1 MQIPTTSKLQY
12 ITAKTRSKIYII
24 PMHSV
29 RSMVFEDS
37 LKTITINYINN
48 DSKLIIHDDNVKRI
62 FYDTVKDIRSCDNII
77 TEYNIESV
85 SEMK

>member
-1 MQIPTTSKLQY
+1 MQIPTTTKQQY

-29 RSMVFEDS
+29 RSIVFEDS
-37 LKTITINYINN
+37 LKTITINYIQTN
-48 DSKLIIHDDNVKRI
+48 SKLVICDDNVKRI

-77 TEYNIESV
+77 TEYNVQSV
-85 SEMK
+85 HEEI